1 MTGNVDFESPV
12 VRVLSRSVDRAEMGF
27 PAVDR
32 MITAIFQE
40 LDERSPDEGIVC
52 SRNLTDAV
60 IVPVRY
66 VEQTVFAVGRLIL
79 LQRPVGD
86 TVAGGIRPGDQAA
99 TRRGTDTAGL
109 GLGEHDS
116 LAGEAFHVGRLVD
129 FVIMRLFCPE
139 RQGSVFPSHIVNH
152 KEDDVRPLGRLVGC
166 LHISCLESGQEY

>member
-1 MTGNVDFESPV
+1 MLTSNPQWCGSSPGV
-12 VRVLSRSVDRAEMGF
+12 SIAPEMGF

-86 TVAGGIRPGDQAA
+86 TVAAAFVPVIRLQRD
-99 TRRGTDTAGL
+99 
-109 GLGEHDS
+109 GELIL
-116 LAGEAFHVGRLVD
+116 LA
-129 FVIMRLFCPE
+129 
-139 RQGSVFPSHIVNH
+139 
-152 KEDDVRPLGRLVGC
+152 
-166 LHISCLESGQEY
+166 

>member
-1 MTGNVDFESPV
+1 
-12 VRVLSRSVDRAEMGF
+12 MGF

-99 TRRGTDTAGL
+99 TRRGTDTAGI

-116 LAGEAFHVGRLVD
+116 LSGEAFHVGRLVD

-166 LHISCLESGQEY
+166 LHISCLESGQDY

>member
-1 MTGNVDFESPV
+1 MAGNVDFEPPV

-52 SRNLTDAV
+52 SRNLADAV

-86 TVAGGIRPGDQAA
+86 TVAGGIRPRDQAA
-99 TRRGTDTAGL
+99 TGRGADTAGI

-116 LAGEAFHVGRLVD
+116 ILMATRPDALRLSASYILTKASGEIS
-129 FVIMRLFCPE
+129 FVIRTFDLFWFVP
-139 RQGSVFPSHIVNH
+139 
-152 KEDDVRPLGRLVGC
+152 PLRGMTAGTILPFK
-166 LHISCLESGQEY
+166 

>member
-1 MTGNVDFESPV
+1 
-12 VRVLSRSVDRAEMGF
+12 
-27 PAVDR
+27 

-99 TRRGTDTAGL
+99 TRRGTDTAGI

-116 LAGEAFHVGRLVD
+116 LAGGVVGDRS
-129 FVIMRLFCPE
+129 
-139 RQGSVFPSHIVNH
+139 GSLSSQAAKRAMDVNNPN
-152 KEDDVRPLGRLVGC
+152 KE
-166 LHISCLESGQEY
+166 

>member
-99 TRRGTDTAGL
+99 TRRGTDTAYFLSGKRAGL
-109 GLGEHDS
+109 LK
-116 LAGEAFHVGRLVD
+116 AIR
-129 FVIMRLFCPE
+129 FVCP
-139 RQGSVFPSHIVNH
+139 
-152 KEDDVRPLGRLVGC
+152 
-166 LHISCLESGQEY
+166 SCLCFSVYIPVKVTDMTKIHIDSEYFLQ

>member
-52 SRNLTDAV
+52 SRNLADAV

-86 TVAGGIRPGDQAA
+86 TVAGGIRPRDQAA
-99 TRRGTDTAGL
+99 TGRGADTAGI

-116 LAGEAFHVGRLVD
+116 LTGEAFHVGRLVD

-166 LHISCLESGQEY
+166 LHISCLESGQDY